1 MALFDSRS
9 VGRRADGEPVARAP
23 VSRYGLLLVDDEVL
37 NLTALAALLGEDY
50 RVYTAT
56 HGNEALALLADPAVG
71 SGIHMVVSDQRM
83 PGMTGVQLLTRIR
96 ALRPDI
102 KALLLTGY
110 DDVNAI
116 VGAINDASVYRY
128 MQKPADIQEL
138 RLALLRASE
147 AWQLEQDNKN
157 LVAAL
162 SQSYEK
168 LALLDEAKTSFL
180 RYLAHE
186 VNTPLNWLAATT
198 VIDRVTLGT
207 ETALM
212 LKYVD
217 QGRERLY
224 GLVAAVLR
232 YFEGAGLDLRVH
244 PQPVDIGALL
254 ADKVALLRRQHIGGL
269 SLRLEQPTGLSVETD
284 PGLLVEILDHL
295 LENAVAHA
303 LRNGGMP
310 AVVVR
315 AAATADGAVIE
326 IHNSGRVPDAA
337 TIEQI
342 FQPFFFCGSLHGL
355 NGYGLSL
362 ATARALALTL
372 GGSLEA
378 DTATVT
384 SGGLRLRLQLPI
396 GLSTGR
402 AVVAAAR
409 AGQTA
414 LPEKL

>member
-1 MALFDSRS
+1 MALFDNRS
-9 VGRRADGEPVARAP
+9 ADRRADGEQAEQPPA
-23 VSRYGLLLVDDEVL
+23 SRYGLLLVDDETL

-56 HGNEALALLADPAVG
+56 HGNEALALLVDPAVG
-71 SGIHMVVSDQRM
+71 SGIQMVVSDQRM

-110 DDVNAI
+110 DDVNA
-116 VGAINDASVYRY
+116 VVSAINDASVYRY
-128 MQKPADIQEL
+128 MQKPVDIQEL

-162 SQSYEK
+162 SQSYEQ

-198 VIDRVTLGT
+198 VIDRMTLGT

-224 GLVAAVLR
+224 GLVSAVLR

-244 PQPVDIGALL
+244 PQPVDITALL

-269 SLRLEQPTGLSVETD
+269 GLHLEQPPRLSVETD
-284 PGLLVEILDHL
+284 PELLVEILDHL

-303 LRNGGMP
+303 LRSGDMP

-315 AAATADGAVIE
+315 AAATADGVTIE
-326 IHNSGRVPDAA
+326 VHNGGRVPDAS
-337 TIEQI
+337 TIEQL

-384 SGGLRLRLQLPI
+384 SGGLCLRLQLPI
-396 GLSTGR
+396 RLLTEGES
-402 AVVAAAR
+402 AAAG
-409 AGQTA
+409 ATQTA
-414 LPEKL
+414 LTENS